1 MTKNQLKKPFFM
13 TIGKTLLKMLP
24 SHAGHCQIKLNGAES
39 FMVWWVPLSMDGDLL
54 RSSDVPKL
62 LGNERFSSRPFQR
75 MSKLSQRIIFDE
87 VTAIS
92 S

>member
-1 MTKNQLKKPFFM
+1 MVGLVGFNRYLRW
-13 TIGKTLLKMLP
+13 G
-24 SHAGHCQIKLNGAES
+24 GADG
-39 FMVWWVPLSMDGDLL
+39 FWVLWVPVLMGGDLL

-62 LGNERFSSRPFQR
+62 PGNERFSSSPFQR

-87 VTAIS
+87 VTAVS